1 MPQGIVR
8 HSINEDSESFIK
20 IEEEDDKDIINI
32 KRREDTFKKPK
43 TDQMKIPIMFGGN
56 SH

>member
-1 MPQGIVR
+1 MPQGIER
-8 HSINEDSESFIK
+8 HSINEDSESLTK
-20 IEEEDDKDIINI
+20 IEEEDDEDIENI